1 MPTLTV
7 EQSKL
12 GALRSAEARRANA
25 LELETLRKRVKEFE
39 SALPAKPIVQPHE
52 TVADILAR
60 TREHII
66 ALDKLIADCVDPKEW
81 DCLTRSRE
89 REWRIFAH
97 CSNLPGP
104 GNLKP
109 SSPKQSRSLPLVQPV
124 ALPTPEPNQS
134 SQ

>member
-1 MPTLTV
+1 MPVLTA
-7 EQSKL
+7 QQAHN
-12 GALRSAEARRANA
+12 GAIRSAQVRRANRE
-25 LELETLRKRVKEFE
+25 ELERLRERVKEFE
-39 SALPAKPIVQPHE
+39 SALPAQRPAEPKE

-109 SSPKQSRSLPLVQPV
+109 SSPKQSRSLPPVQPV
-124 ALPTPEPNQS
+124 ALPTPAEPNQP
-134 SQ
+134 